1 MKKKIINF
9 LNKFNFFH
17 KSQLPKKD
25 YNNIKTHYSET
36 AAKMWYFIKV
46 NDEIKYR
53 FEIRSK
59 GNWDNSPQLLI
70 HNI

>member
-1 MKKKIINF
+1 LENSKVSIIRDYIG
-9 LNKFNFFH
+9 FN
-17 KSQLPKKD
+17 KKD